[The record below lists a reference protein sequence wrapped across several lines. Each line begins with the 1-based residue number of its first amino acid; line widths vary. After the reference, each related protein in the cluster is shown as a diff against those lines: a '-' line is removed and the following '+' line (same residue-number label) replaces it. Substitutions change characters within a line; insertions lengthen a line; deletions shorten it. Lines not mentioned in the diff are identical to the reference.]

1 MGGFPTHP
9 IHRGTILCRSTM
21 RRATPLRWPT
31 SVSPRPR
38 ARTRAL
44 GRGHQT
50 SNDGAVYY
58 SFPPPWN
65 GASLRLFFLARIRA
79 LRRAAPCPRKVQR
92 PSMACAGRCYARV
105 PAGIHPPAPSS
116 QPALPP
122 PAPGETAGNLCGGP
136 LREPPRIPQ
145 LIRFGVRARIR
156 IFSRGT
162 LSPSKVTLQKLFLQ
176 CCMKKTV
183 IPARFLAA
191 ALVHISFFMS
201 TSRPRA
207 QSPARR
213 SHPRIAGMTFYNSSL
228 AWDSGASMKHL
239 QYLLMIVFSVYP

>member
-1 MGGFPTHP
+1 M
-9 IHRGTILCRSTM
+9 
-21 RRATPLRWPT
+21 
-31 SVSPRPR
+31 
-38 ARTRAL
+38 
-44 GRGHQT
+44 
-50 SNDGAVYY
+50 
-58 SFPPPWN
+58 
-65 GASLRLFFLARIRA
+65 RLFSLARIRA
-79 LRRAAPCPRKVQR
+79 LRRAAPCPRTAER
-92 PSMACAGRCYARV
+92 PSMAYEGGREARV
-105 PAGIHPPAPSS
+105 PAGLHPPTPSS
-116 QPALPP
+116 QPAIPP
-122 PAPGETAGNLCGGP
+122 PAPGKPTGNPCGGP

>member
-50 SNDGAVYY
+50 SNDGAGYY
-58 SFPPPWN
+58 SFP
-65 GASLRLFFLARIRA
+65 RIRA